1 MLKQYSHFFFNGVL
15 ISLLAWLLQYLIFIV
30 FGNDSSLGYAVATAI
45 AFSITMVIN
54 FFIQM
59 RFIFK
64 SPGAFHRYVISDL
77 VILVIVS
84 LLSPL
89 CRLFIAELTTIEWG
103 NKGGFLL
110 AALIGSVPSF
120 LIKRFWVFTLDKAVP
135 GETG

>member
-1 MLKQYSHFFFNGVL
+1 MLKQYSQFFVNGVL
-15 ISLLAWLLQYLIFIV
+15 ISMLAWLLQYFIFIT
-30 FGNDSSLGYAVATAI
+30 FGGESSTGYAISTAI

-77 VILVIVS
+77 VTLVVVS

-89 CRLFIAELTTIEWG
+89 CRLLIAGFTTLEWG
-103 NKGGFLL
+103 DKGGFLL

-120 LIKRFWVFTLDKAVP
+120 LMKRFWVFAPEKPAV
-135 GETG
+135 GEAG